1 MAGDENEWGPWS
13 EIKLD
18 ILRDYLTAFT
28 RAVRGKS
35 AEAIFLDLF
44 AGSYNNRRKGGVDTF
59 PGSARIA
66 LEAAPEF
73 TQLRFCELP
82 GPAAA
87 LRREIR
93 ADRPT
98 DQRWEV
104 IPGDSNN
111 TIVGVLRSLNH
122 IKWAPTFA
130 FLDPRGLQVDWSTV
144 EVLAAWRRDQ
154 KTKVELWV
162 LFPEPALA
170 RVLGLQGP
178 RGRNTPAA
186 LDRVYGTGDWRAI
199 YQMRQR
205 GELRSDAMRAEF
217 VNLYRW
223 RLENVLGYQT
233 THALQLVNTRGSP
246 VYTMIFATDS
256 KPGDKIMS
264 HVYDS
269 SALNDIPMMRA
280 RAQIARQRKKEEEL
294 GVQALPGFDEV
305 VTPTV
310 TARDQYRH
318 VPPWSPPPVTTED
331 VPLEDS
337 SDIDPD
343 DYDPED
349 WLGGGDP

>member
-1 MAGDENEWGPWS
+1 LAGDDNEWGPWS

-18 ILRDYLTAFT
+18 ILRDYLNAFT

-35 AEAIFLDLF
+35 SEAIYLDLF
-44 AGSYNNRRKGGVDTF
+44 AGSYNNRRKGGAGAF
-59 PGSARIA
+59 SGSARIA
-66 LEAAPEF
+66 LEATPNF
-73 TQLRFCELP
+73 TQLRFFELP

-87 LRREIR
+87 LRKEIR
-93 ADRPT
+93 EDRFI
-98 DQRWEV
+98 DRRWEV
-104 IPGDSNN
+104 VPGDSNQ
-111 TIVGVLRSLNH
+111 TIAGVLQSLNS

-144 EVLAAWRRDQ
+144 EILADWRRHE
-154 KTKVELWV
+154 KTKVELWI

-186 LDRVYGTGDWRAI
+186 LDRVYGTRDWRAI

-246 VYTMIFATDS
+246 VYTMVFATDS

-264 HVYDS
+264 HVYDA

-280 RAQIARQRKKEEEL
+280 RAQIARQRKKDEGL
-294 GVQALPGFDEV
+294 GVQALPGFDDV
-305 VTPTV
+305 VTPSV
-310 TARDQYRH
+310 TPRDQYRH
-318 VPPWSPPPVTTED
+318 VPPWSPPPVTMED
-331 VPLEDS
+331 VPLEDTA
-337 SDIDPD
+337 DIDPD
-343 DYDPED
+343 DYGSEE
-349 WLGGGDP
+349 LG